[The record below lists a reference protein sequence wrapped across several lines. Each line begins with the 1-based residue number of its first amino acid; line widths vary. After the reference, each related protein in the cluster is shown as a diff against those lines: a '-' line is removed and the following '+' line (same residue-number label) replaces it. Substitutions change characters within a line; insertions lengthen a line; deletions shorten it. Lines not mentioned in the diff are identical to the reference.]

1 MTMEAVVTEADIEAL
16 FQTVFG
22 RAVGNDEYRRDMVAR
37 GVSVAQ
43 MLRVLLDSEE
53 FAIRSRPQP
62 GPDRPWFRVPQ
73 ALAMTPLQP
82 RQVLF
87 AGSCLSEYWINALRG
102 AGVECEF
109 ELHMAGS
116 LPEMPALPMSA
127 YDFQIVQ
134 LPLRAVLPD
143 RVFVRLG
150 QGDLAGHE
158 RLFDHCAD
166 AVRMFLRAALRWN
179 LEHGLL
185 TFGLPFPVPQQNPI
199 GRLLPRY
206 DLRNPVYFIERL
218 NEVLGRELESH
229 GQAFLFDI
237 NAVVASTGAAGV
249 QEDMIAS
256 FNHGSLLG
264 PFEYFRDTGRLEPPG
279 RADHHYASQTPA
291 VLLTAWHELVAMLR
305 SIRQAD
311 MVKLVVVDLDDTMW
325 RGVMAEEEADSM
337 DDGEGWP
344 RGLWEALLILKRRGI
359 LLAIISKNEEA
370 VVRRMWDGILRGAMS
385 LDDFAVTRINW
396 KPKSENMAEILQ
408 LVNLGP
414 QNVVFIDDN
423 PANRAEL
430 AQAFPG
436 LRVLG
441 GAPYTWRHIL
451 LWAAETQLAEVT
463 AESATRTE
471 MVRAQV
477 AREDER
483 AQLSPEAFLSSLDV
497 RVELMPVDSV
507 AHPRFGRVL
516 ELVNK
521 TNQYNTTGER
531 WTREG
536 CVAALA
542 AGRQLWAFE
551 VADRYTHYGLVGV
564 MALDGPVIGQF
575 VMSCRVMG
583 LGVENAAVAA
593 MVERGATRARLVH
606 TARNL
611 PCQDLY
617 ARCGFGVADDEWV
630 LEGAAPVPA
639 HVALRVIEPALA
651 D

>member
-1 MTMEAVVTEADIEAL
+1 MTMEAVVTEADVEAL
-16 FQTVFG
+16 YQTVFG
-22 RAVGNDEYRRDMVAR
+22 RAVGNDSYRREMVAH
-37 GVSVAQ
+37 GVTVTQ

-73 ALAMTPLQP
+73 ALEVTSLQP
-82 RQVLF
+82 RRVLF
-87 AGSCLSEYWINALRG
+87 AGSCLSEYWINALRD
-102 AGVECEF
+102 AGVKCDF
-109 ELHMAGS
+109 ELHMAS
-116 LPEMPALPMSA
+116 ALPERPALPMSE

-134 LPLRAVLPD
+134 LPLRSVLPD
-143 RVFVRLG
+143 GAFARLG
-150 QGDLAGHE
+150 QRDLAGHE

-229 GQAFLFDI
+229 SQAFLFDI
-237 NAVVASTGAAGV
+237 NAVVASAGAAGV

-264 PFEYFRDTGRLEPPG
+264 LFEYFRDTGRLEPPG

-305 SIRQAD
+305 SIRQTD
-311 MVKLVVVDLDDTMW
+311 MVKLVVLDLDDTLW
-325 RGVMAEEEADSM
+325 RGVMAEAEADSM

-344 RGLWEALLILKRRGI
+344 RALWEALLILKRRGI
-359 LLAIISKNEEA
+359 LLAIISKNEET
-370 VVRRMWDGILRGAMS
+370 VVRRMWDSILRGVLS

-396 KPKSENMAEILQ
+396 QPKSQNMREILG

-414 QNVVFIDDN
+414 QNVLFIDDN
-423 PANRAEL
+423 PANRAEV

-441 GAPYTWRHIL
+441 GAPYAWRHIL

-463 AESATRTE
+463 VESAARTE

-483 AQLSPEAFLSSLDV
+483 TQLSPGEFLAALDV
-497 RVELMPVDSV
+497 RMELIAIDSV
-507 AHPRFGRVL
+507 THPRFGRVL

-536 CVAALA
+536 FVAVLA
-542 AGRQLWAFE
+542 AGRQIWAFD

-564 MALDGPVIGQF
+564 IALDGPLITQF

-583 LGVENAAVAA
+583 LEVENAAVAA
-593 MVERGATRARLVH
+593 MVARGATRARLLH
-606 TARNL
+606 TERNL

-617 ARCGFGVADDEWV
+617 ARCGFRAVGEVWV
-630 LEGAAPVPA
+630 LADKPPMPT
-639 HVALRVIEPALA
+639 HVTLRVMEPALA
-651 D
+651 E